1 MEFST
6 YTLPNGIRGI
16 HRQVRNTVAHCALV
30 IGAGSRDEHPA
41 EYGLA
46 HLTEHAFFKGTER
59 RKAWQVNCRLENLG
73 GELNAFTTKEDTTI
87 HATTLKGDFAKAAE
101 LIADIAFRSTFPDRE
116 LEREKEV
123 IVDEINTYKD
133 SPADLIYDTFEDMLF
148 EGSELGHNILGR
160 KASLMRYDG
169 QAIRAF
175 TARTHTTDQMVFSS
189 IGNFSAKTAE
199 AVAARYFASQPA
211 SQRGFVRAAPAPYR
225 AFEKTVSKHT
235 HQTHCI
241 IGSRAFGIS
250 EDRRLPLALVTNIL
264 GGPCAN
270 SLLNIVVREK
280 NGLSYNIEASYTPY
294 GISEDRRLPLALVTN
309 ILGGPCANSLL
320 NIVVR
325 EKNGLSYNI
334 EASYTPYGDTGIV
347 AIYFSSDHSNA
358 EQCIEL
364 IEGQLHKL
372 RTVPLTARQ
381 LSMAKKQF
389 IAQLAISSESNESY
403 MLGAGKSLLVHDG
416 IDTMEQVYAKVR
428 ALTARQLTEVAE
440 EVFSDMSRLIY
451 K

>member
-1 MEFST
+1 MEFYT

-16 HRQVRNTVAHCALV
+16 HRQVRGSVAHCALV
-30 IGAGSRDEHPA
+30 IGAGSRDEHA
-41 EYGLA
+41 DEFGLA
-46 HLTEHAFFKGTER
+46 HFAEHAFFKGTAR

-87 HATTLKGDFAKAAE
+87 HATTLRGDFAKAAE

-160 KASLMRYDG
+160 KAALARYDG
-169 QAIRAF
+169 DAIRKF
-175 TARTHTTDQMVFSS
+175 LARTHTTDRMVFSS
-189 IGNFSAKTAE
+189 IGNFSPRVAE
-199 AVAARYFASQPA
+199 AVAARYFGSQEASARQFE
-211 SQRGFVRAAPAPYR
+211 RVAPAPYR
-225 AFEKTVSKHT
+225 AFEKSVAKHT
-235 HQTHCI
+235 HQTHCL
-241 IGSRAFGIS
+241 IGNRAYGIG
-250 EDRRLPLALVTNIL
+250 EERRLPLALLSNIL

-270 SLLNIVVREK
+270 SVLNVVVRERH
-280 NGLSYNIEASYTPY
+280 GLSYNIES
-294 GISEDRRLPLALVTN
+294 
-309 ILGGPCANSLL
+309 
-320 NIVVR
+320 
-325 EKNGLSYNI
+325 
-334 EASYTPYGDTGIV
+334 SYTPYGDTGIL
-347 AIYFSSDHSNA
+347 AIYFSSDHGNA

-364 IEGQLHKL
+364 IEGELRKL
-372 RTVPLTARQ
+372 RTEPLSARR

-403 MLGAGKSLLVHDG
+403 MLGAGKSLLTHDEV
-416 IDTMEQVYAKVR
+416 DTMEQVYAKIQ

-440 EVFSDMSRLIY
+440 EVFSGMSRLIY
-451 K
+451 H